1 MLSLKNVQVLYDR
14 AIEAVRDVSL
24 DVPAGA
30 IVALLGSN
38 GAGKSTIL
46 KAISGVLEQ
55 EDGEIVNGSIHLD
68 GAQISGRWPREIVR
82 SGLLQVPEAR
92 ALFAT
97 LTVEENLL
105 MGGFTR
111 GRAEC
116 AETIEQIYTLFPRVK
131 ERRSQISGYLS
142 GGEQQMV
149 AVGRA
154 LMGRPRVLMLDE
166 PSLGLAPQIVDAI
179 FEALVALNRDGSLT
193 ILLVEQ
199 NARLALEVASYGY
212 ILENGRIVDTAIIVY
227 TSGTTGMPKGAML
240 SHRNMMH
247 TSVQVISV
255 LGLNA
260 QNYSVLCYL
269 PLCHVAE
276 RSFST
281 IMQLLTGCVVSFAE
295 SVDTVVVN
303 LREIAP
309 KGFLGVPRIWEKMQQ
324 SIDYR
329 IRDTTPLQRR
339 VFEICMKLGRPIAE
353 RRMANGGALANVSD
367 RLVFAL
373 LWLACFGNLQ
383 RFLGI
388 NRVRCGFCGGATV
401 SPEVLLFFWILG
413 VPIYQIYGMTE
424 SSGVAFMQR
433 PGATKSGCS
442 GLAVDSVAH
451 RIADDHEL
459 LLSGPS
465 VFKGYLFDEEATR
478 RAVVDGWLHTG
489 DIVETQDNGE
499 IRIVDRKKDIL
510 ITSGGKNITPSLIE
524 NALKD
529 SPYIR
534 EAILLGDG
542 RHFLAALIQI
552 DLETT
557 GKWAQRQG
565 IAYTTYRSLA
575 ENERVRELVA
585 GEVKRVNDRFARVEN
600 VRKFVILSKELDH
613 DDGELTATMKV
624 RRRMIEQKFR
634 DEIIEIYRSAA

>member
-1 MLSLKNVQVLYDR
+1 MNDELRRLSLMTMPQVLKYRAETHGERFALREKELGVWRRTTWREYFEKARRFAIGLHALGFRAGDR
-14 AIEAVRDVSL
+14 LAVASDDTPEWLYADLAAQMNGGACLGIYPTNPWPELQYILRHSRAKIVICGDQEQTDKVLDAQRNEGGLPDLVGIICVDMKGMRHYRQQGLMSFAAVMALGENQEAEF
-24 DVPAGA
+24 GA
-30 IVALLGSN
+30 AVDAAL
-38 GAGKSTIL
+38 GAGTPDD
-46 KAISGVLEQ
+46 V
-55 EDGEIVNGSIHLD
+55 
-68 GAQISGRWPREIVR
+68 
-82 SGLLQVPEAR
+82 
-92 ALFAT
+92 
-97 LTVEENLL
+97 
-105 MGGFTR
+105 
-111 GRAEC
+111 
-116 AETIEQIYTLFPRVK
+116 
-131 ERRSQISGYLS
+131 
-142 GGEQQMV
+142 
-149 AVGRA
+149 
-154 LMGRPRVLMLDE
+154 
-166 PSLGLAPQIVDAI
+166 
-179 FEALVALNRDGSLT
+179 
-193 ILLVEQ
+193 
-199 NARLALEVASYGY
+199 
-212 ILENGRIVDTAIIVY
+212 AIIVY

-240 SHRNMMH
+240 SHRGMMH
-247 TSVQVISV
+247 TSMQVISV

-260 QNYSVLCYL
+260 RNYSVLCYL

-353 RRMANGGALANVSD
+353 RRLANGGALATLPD
-367 RLVFAL
+367 RAVFGL
-373 LWLACFGNLQ
+373 LWLLCLGSLQ

-388 NRVRCGFCGGATV
+388 NRVRAGFCGGATV

-413 VPIYQIYGMTE
+413 VPVYQIYGMTE

-433 PGATKSGCS
+433 PGATTSGCS
-442 GLAVDSVAH
+442 GLVVDGVTH
-451 RIADDHEL
+451 RIADDGEL

-465 VFKGYLFDEEATR
+465 IFKGYLFDEEATK

-489 DIVETQDNGE
+489 DIVEAQTDGE

-575 ENERVRELVA
+575 ENEGVRELVGA
-585 GEVKRVNDRFARVEN
+585 EVKRVNERFARVEN
-600 VRKFVILSKELDH
+600 VRKFAILAKELDH

-634 DEIIEIYRSAA
+634 DEIMEIYGSGA